1 MADWI
6 TDAVN
11 LVLERL
17 DRMADALDRI
27 AAAFETDNDN
37 ADV

>member
-6 TDAVN
+6 TEAVN

-17 DRMADALDRI
+17 DRIATALEHI
-27 AAAFETDNDN
+27 AGTEDEN
-37 ADV
+37 ADM